1 MKKSLKVASVFLAM
15 FCNVCLANQHS
26 LKIFVTDSSPVIFPP
41 KEEISIGFRVFNLD
55 ELERSE
61 NKLTLEVRKRITS
74 NITPGTAQ
82 KAYEAAFSE
91 LLNSPDWKPIYRS
104 LQRSTEPQEM
114 AMRLGI
120 TKVPAIVLD
129 DKYIIYGVA
138 DYLAALDLFVERG
151 YINND

>member
-1 MKKSLKVASVFLAM
+1 MNKLLKFASILFLLTG
-15 FCNVCLANQHS
+15 NDCLANKHS
-26 LKIFVTDSSPVIFPP
+26 LKIFVTDSSPVNFPT

-61 NKLTLEVRKRITS
+61 NKLTQEVRKRITS
-74 NITPGTAQ
+74 EISPGNAQ
-82 KAYEAAFSE
+82 KAYETAFSE

-120 TKVPAIVLD
+120 KKVPAFVLD
-129 DKYIIYGVA
+129 DKYIIYGVE
-138 DYLAALDLFVERG
+138 DYLAALDLFGERG